1 MVEKQSKPHWNR
13 EERIKRKAKKGETEK
28 GEKNAS
34 IGLGK
39 MFSEDGK
46 N

>member
-1 MVEKQSKPHWNR
+1 MVEKQSKPPWNR
-13 EERIKRKAKKGETEK
+13 EERIERKAKKGETEK
-28 GEKNAS
+28 GEEDAS
-34 IGLGK
+34 IGLGE